1 MPPKPMPFHLLS
13 AGAPLSASL
22 PIRDCLVVDDDE
34 FSRGVLARQ
43 LMRLGAV
50 ARQAGS
56 FEHGLHAWRA
66 HRPPMVFIDCVLP
79 ERDGYA
85 LAREVRAAE
94 GRHRAGRRT
103 FLVGMSGHSGLVHH
117 ARCRAAGMDGVL
129 DKPAS
134 LRELAIALRLP
145 PDPVDAP
152 ARPPAGGEAST
163 VECELRALYES
174 SCRDDIAAIDAAIAL
189 GQADPVVRHAHRIEG
204 ASRLVGALATAEA
217 ARWLGELARAHRSP
231 SELAHGVHALV
242 RAHAAWQGR
251 PPGDAPSDR
260 ARAA

>member
-1 MPPKPMPFHLLS
+1 MPFHLLS
-13 AGAPLSASL
+13 AGAPLSASP

-43 LMRLGAV
+43 LMRLGAA
-50 ARQAGS
+50 ARQAES
-56 FEHGLHAWRA
+56 FERGLRAWRA
-66 HRPPMVFIDCVLP
+66 HRPPMMFIDCVLP
-79 ERDGYA
+79 EHDGYA
-85 LAREVRAAE
+85 LAREIRAVEARQRP
-94 GRHRAGRRT
+94 GRPT

-145 PDPVDAP
+145 PDPLDAP
-152 ARPPAGGEAST
+152 ARATAASDAAT
-163 VECELRALYES
+163 VERELRALYDS
-174 SCRDDIAAIDAAIAL
+174 SCREDIAAIDAALAL

-204 ASRLVGALATAEA
+204 ASRLVGAIATAEA

-231 SELAHGVHALV
+231 ADLAHGVHALV
-242 RAHAAWQGR
+242 RAHAAWLGR
-251 PPGDAPSDR
+251 PPDDTPADR
-260 ARAA
+260 VRAA